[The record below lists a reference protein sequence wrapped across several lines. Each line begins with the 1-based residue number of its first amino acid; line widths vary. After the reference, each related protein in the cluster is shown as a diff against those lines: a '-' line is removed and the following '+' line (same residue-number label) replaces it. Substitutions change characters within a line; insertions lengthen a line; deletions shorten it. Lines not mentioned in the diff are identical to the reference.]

1 MSPMNPL
8 KQQELFEEFVIREKR
23 KGRFLGAFR
32 FKKPLFPQ
40 HKLNISVS
48 HEALIIGLI
57 GLVLII
63 SVIFSLGVERGRNL
77 ELAQGSYKDI
87 QPSAETKVKGPQI
100 QPTGKPIGAEVQ
112 KQPETKPTEQE
123 TEKVVP
129 VPAEERPFTIQV
141 ASFKTR
147 TLAEKE
153 LEHLKNIGYSSD
165 VLKKGS
171 FFVVWVGT
179 YEKKELAQQTLKD
192 LTRIYKDCYVR
203 RR

>member
-1 MSPMNPL
+1 MSPMNL
-8 KQQELFEEFVIREKR
+8 QKQQELFEEFIIREKR

-32 FKKPLFPQ
+32 FRKPLFPQ

-48 HEALIIGLI
+48 YEAFIIGLI

-63 SVIFSLGVERGRNL
+63 SIIFSLGVERGRNL
-77 ELAQGSYKDI
+77 EFAKGSYKDI
-87 QPSAETKVKGPQI
+87 QPQVGTKVKEPQI
-100 QPTGKPIGAEVQ
+100 QPTEKPIEVEAQ
-112 KQPETKPTEQE
+112 KQPETKPSEQE
-123 TEKVVP
+123 IKKVVP
-129 VPAEERPFTIQV
+129 VPTEEKPFTIQV

-153 LEHLKNIGYSSD
+153 LAHLKNIGYSSD
-165 VLKKGS
+165 VLKKGN
-171 FFVVWVGT
+171 FFIVCVGT
-179 YEKKELAQQTLKD
+179 YEKKELAQQTLRD

>member
-1 MSPMNPL
+1 MSPMNPQ
-8 KQQELFEEFVIREKR
+8 KQQELFEEFIIREKR

-32 FKKPLFPQ
+32 FRKPLFPQ

-48 HEALIIGLI
+48 YEAFIIGLI

-63 SVIFSLGVERGRNL
+63 SIIFSLGVERGRNL
-77 ELAQGSYKDI
+77 ELAKGSYKDI
-87 QPSAETKVKGPQI
+87 QPQVGTKVKEPQI
-100 QPTGKPIGAEVQ
+100 QPTEKPIEVEAQ
-112 KQPETKPTEQE
+112 KQPETKPSEQKIK
-123 TEKVVP
+123 KVVP
-129 VPAEERPFTIQV
+129 VPTEEKPFTIQV

-153 LEHLKNIGYSSD
+153 LTHLKNIGYSSD

-171 FFVVWVGT
+171 FFIVCVGT
-179 YEKKELAQQTLKD
+179 YEKKELAQQTLRD